1 MSAARMLRYAVLRKL
16 ELQACS
22 GRANASANE
31 SSDIPGR
38 FMTGSEKWRT
48 ITNDTRAST

>member
-1 MSAARMLRYAVLRKL
+1 VSAAEWCNVQLLRKL

-31 SSDIPGR
+31 SSDFPGHS
-38 FMTGSEKWRT
+38 MTGSERWRT